1 MKFTVDCNIL
11 SKALESVQVKGKGTT
26 SNGFGNTNFGTYA
39 DIVINGNNLSVWN
52 ANPTFCAKVDIQLEG
67 ETIDGT
73 VCVDSRTVI
82 PYLKSFGDTVNV
94 SVGDFI
100 AMNSDNRKASI
111 PKVVTHPNADS
122 LNRLKNMLSHINYE
136 IQPQTLFTFGNAK
149 FEGAFAVT
157 QPQLKSAIKNCEL
170 VKSGI
175 YKFDYNNNILTV
187 SSRENVM
194 NKYEEVITPVFPMGE
209 PATIEFSSAI
219 YSFFE
224 ADQMLNIY
232 MRDEFPLLVV
242 SNDRILLKAPTIN
255 GD

>member
-1 MKFTVDCNIL
+1 MIQVDHFM
-11 SKALESVQVKGKGTT
+11 AT
-26 SNGFGNTNFGTYA
+26 SNIELRQEIIIWGGNFMM
-39 DIVINGNNLSVWN
+39 
-52 ANPTFCAKVDIQLEG
+52 AK
-67 ETIDGT
+67 
-73 VCVDSRTVI
+73 
-82 PYLKSFGDTVNV
+82 
-94 SVGDFI
+94 
-100 AMNSDNRKASI
+100 
-111 PKVVTHPNADS
+111 
-122 LNRLKNMLSHINYE
+122 
-136 IQPQTLFTFGNAK
+136 
-149 FEGAFAVT
+149 
-157 QPQLKSAIKNCEL
+157 LKSAIKNCEL